1 MKKVLPI
8 LMCLALMT
16 SMLTACGASASKIN
30 GYIENFD
37 FENAYE
43 YYVDNIEESNKKKEI
58 DTEIE
63 SEMNNIYDAL
73 KEQYAAGKIDAASVS
88 YIQKLASK
96 ASFYDSSEY
105 ITFLDNISLIDS
117 SSDAYEEGMTMY
129 DKKDYS
135 SAIYYFEM
143 VNEIDSA
150 HYSDAQDKS
159 SECEELL
166 SNQKTE
172 SIRSLI
178 SSGKYQE
185 AIQEINFLTDS
196 NLARTLTA
204 EIETAVTSEVDSKI
218 NSYFSD
224 FDYNGAYD
232 YLYDL
237 NGQYGFE
244 SLKTRLNGLE
254 DEFVQFSLFKSEENA
269 ADNNY
274 EAASA
279 VIQQAIDKIGEENED
294 LNSAYNEYRS
304 HLPIYITD
312 MEYMS
317 CVGSVESEGYLKDNI
332 GNLYHNGLY
341 MNNGNSVDYYIRG
354 KYAKFTGTV
363 AVPTGHESVNDTAYV
378 EVYGDGKLLYTSSVM
393 GKSSFPENF
402 EIDVTGVQVL
412 RLSYPAPNYRGYMAT
427 IYDGLLTPQGNT
439 ES

>member
-1 MKKVLPI
+1 
-8 LMCLALMT
+8 
-16 SMLTACGASASKIN
+16 MLTACGVSTSKIMS
-30 GYIENFD
+30 YIESFD
-37 FENAYE
+37 FEDAYQ
-43 YYVDNIEESNKKKEI
+43 YYIDNVEESKKKDEI
-58 DTEIE
+58 DTEIK
-63 SEMNNIYDAL
+63 SAMDDIYDTLTEKYSAEEL
-73 KEQYAAGKIDAASVS
+73 DADNIT
-88 YIQKLASK
+88 YFKKLASE
-96 ASFYDSSEY
+96 ASFYESDEY
-105 ITFLDNISLIDS
+105 IIFLNNISLIDS
-117 SSDAYEEGMTMY
+117 SFDAYEEGMAMY

-135 SAIYYFEM
+135 SAMYYFEM
-143 VNEIDSA
+143 VNEIDST
-150 HYSDAQDKS
+150 HYSDAQDKF
-159 SECEELL
+159 SECEKLL

-185 AIQEINFLTDS
+185 AIQEINYLTDS
-196 NLARTLTA
+196 KLAQTLTT

-254 DEFVQFSLFKSEENA
+254 DKFVQFSLSKAEENA

-279 VIQQAIDKIGEENED
+279 VIQQTIDTIGEENEN
-294 LNSAYNEYRS
+294 LNSAYTEYRS

-317 CVGSVESEGYLKDNI
+317 CDGNVKSEDYLKDNI
-332 GNLYHNGLY
+332 GNLYHNSLY
-341 MNNGNSVDYYIRG
+341 MNNGDSVDYYIRG

-363 AVPTGHESVNDTAYV
+363 AVPTRHESENDTAYV

-412 RLSYPAPNYRGYMAT
+412 RLSYPTPNYSGFMAT
-427 IYDGLLTPQGNT
+427 IYDGLLSPE
-439 ES
+439 ESNE